1 MQNPLRS
8 ATLGLSLCVV
18 AATATPSHAAELH
31 PDVQE
36 AERAFV
42 ANDLDATDAALKR
55 RLAENPNDV
64 EAIWRQARNLYQR
77 GEILA
82 QAGALS
88 DLACAQAFPVAP
100 PCLARA
106 QNVIPSNYSKRGLK
120 FSDAGWYSEHIIALP
135 KSSRFSSGQP

>member
-8 ATLGLSLCVV
+8 ATLGLFLCVAAV
-18 AATATPSHAAELH
+18 TATASHAVELH

-64 EAIWRQARNLYQR
+64 EAIRP
-77 GEILA
+77 EISTSGVRSWPRRVL
-82 QAGALS
+82 
-88 DLACAQAFPVAP
+88 
-100 PCLARA
+100 R
-106 QNVIPSNYSKRGLK
+106 PSS
-120 FSDAGWYSEHIIALP
+120 A
-135 KSSRFSSGQP
+135 